1 MVCWPILQEIL
12 TDINAY
18 CNNKLTFRQEVAL
31 VVFGGGPMLGAAMA
45 GWRPRPHVAGPDQAM
60 TVVLRARPA
69 QPLWQVATLFR
80 PAPERVG
87 SALKAPC

>member
-45 GWRPRPHVAGPDQAM
+45 GWRPRPHVAGPDIVAGGHI
-60 TVVLRARPA
+60 VPA
-69 QPLWQVATLFR
+69 GTRTCEV
-80 PAPERVG
+80 
-87 SALKAPC
+87 SA